1 MIHRGEH
8 LNRVRT
14 LLGQFPVVGLI
25 GARQVGKTTLARM
38 LAEEYCGPVTHF
50 DLEFPE
56 HRARLAEP
64 VQALSGLEGLVVI
77 DEVQHHPDLFPI
89 LRVLADRPDRDT
101 RFLILGS
108 ADPGLLRQSSESL
121 AGRIAYHELGGFD
134 LSEVGV
140 DRRDELWIR
149 GGFPRSLLAQNDEAS
164 RTWRRQF
171 LRTYLERD
179 LANLGFHLP
188 VETLRR
194 FLTMI
199 AHFHGSVLNRAEL
212 ARSIDS
218 SERTVGRYLD
228 VICSTLLARLLKPW
242 QANTGKRQLK
252 SPKVYL
258 RDSGV
263 LHSLLAIDSRQDLLG
278 HPKLGGSFE
287 GFAIGEVV
295 RRLGAEPE
303 ECFFWALH
311 SGLELDLLIVR
322 GSRRLGFEIKF
333 SDRPKMTR
341 SMHAAREALELDEIV
356 LVHPGER
363 SFPLTEGF
371 RALALR
377 RIDEDLA
384 RLPR

>member
-1 MIHRGEH
+1 MMIHRGAH
-8 LNRVRT
+8 LTRIRS
-14 LLGQFPVVGLI
+14 LLGQFPVVGLV

-38 LAEEYCGPVTHF
+38 LAEEGTGPSTHF
-50 DLEFPE
+50 DLEYPE

-89 LRVLADRPDRDT
+89 LRVLADRPERST

-121 AGRIAYHELGGFD
+121 EGRIAYHELGGFD
-134 LSEVGV
+134 LTEVGEARL
-140 DRRDELWIR
+140 DDLWIR
-149 GGFPRSLLAQNDEAS
+149 GGFPRSLLAESDDAS
-164 RTWRRQF
+164 RTWRRHF

-179 LANLGFHLP
+179 IANFGLRLP
-188 VETLRR
+188 AETLRR
-194 FLTMI
+194 FLTMV
-199 AHFHGSVLNRAEL
+199 AHFHGNVLNRAEL
-212 ARSIDS
+212 ARSIDA

-228 VICSTLLARLLKPW
+228 VICSTYLARLLRPW
-242 QANTGKRQLK
+242 HANTSKRQLK

-263 LHSLLAIDSRQDLLG
+263 LHTLLGVGSRHELLG

-287 GFAIGEVV
+287 GFAIGEAL

-303 ECFFWALH
+303 ECYFWALH
-311 SGLELDLLIVR
+311 SGHELDLLVVR
-322 GSRRLGFEIKF
+322 GGRRLGFEVKF
-333 SDRPKMTR
+333 SDRPRVTR
-341 SMHAAREALELDEIV
+341 SMHAARETLELDEIV
-356 LVHPGER
+356 VIYPGER
-363 SFPLTEGF
+363 SFALGDGI

-377 RIDEDLA
+377 QIDEDLEA
-384 RLPR
+384 LP